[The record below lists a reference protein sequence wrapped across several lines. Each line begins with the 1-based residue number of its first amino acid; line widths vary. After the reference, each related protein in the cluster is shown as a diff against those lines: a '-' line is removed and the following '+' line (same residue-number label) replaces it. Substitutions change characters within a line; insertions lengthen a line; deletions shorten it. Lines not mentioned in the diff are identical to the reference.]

1 MAFYMYVSISGE
13 DKVLRF
19 ALDPSDGSLER
30 LGEVAAPGRPAPMT
44 ASPDRQFIYVGRRDA
59 LEVSS
64 YRLDPSEG
72 QIELIG
78 TAGLESDPCFISTD
92 RAGRYLLS
100 AYYNAG
106 HAAVHAIGDDG
117 AVTGPPVEWVA
128 TGTGAHCFQTDPTN
142 RYGYVPHIAAGDGPN
157 AIFQFRFDPDSGHI
171 TPNDDGAVTG
181 PPVEWVATGTGAH
194 CFQTDPTNRY
204 GYVPH
209 IAAGD
214 GPNAIFQFRF
224 DPDSGHITPNNPPR
238 VSPER
243 PDGPRHFCFHPNRD
257 IIYVSNEQ
265 GCSVTSYNLDP
276 ATGGL
281 SPFQTVTTLP
291 RDFQERNSCSQ
302 IQITP
307 NGRYVYAPNRG
318 HDSIAR
324 YAVGD
329 DGRLTPL
336 GRTPSEAV
344 PRAFGIDP
352 TGSYL
357 YSAGLESGKLAAFR
371 IDNASG
377 ALERIGTY
385 EVGRGPMWVLLV
397 EV

>member
-13 DKVLRF
+13 NKVLRF

-30 LGEVAAPGRPAPMT
+30 LGEVAVPGRPAPMT

-59 LEVSS
+59 LEISS

-72 QIELIG
+72 QIDLIG

-157 AIFQFRFDPDSGHI
+157 AIFQFRFDPG
-171 TPNDDGAVTG
+171 
-181 PPVEWVATGTGAH
+181 
-194 CFQTDPTNRY
+194 
-204 GYVPH
+204 
-209 IAAGD
+209 
-214 GPNAIFQFRF
+214 
-224 DPDSGHITPNNPPR
+224 SGHITPNNPPR

-265 GCSVTSYNLDP
+265 GCSVTGYNLDP

-291 RDFQERNSCSQ
+291 RDFRERNSCSQ

-329 DGRLTPL
+329 DGRLSPL
-336 GRTPSEAV
+336 GRTRSEAV

-385 EVGRGPMWVLLV
+385 EVGRGPMWVLIV

>member
-13 DKVLRF
+13 GKVLRF
-19 ALDPSDGSLER
+19 AMDPSSGQLEH

-44 ASPDRQFIYVGRRDA
+44 ASPDRQFVYVGRRDD

-64 YRLDPSEG
+64 YRLDSATG
-72 QIELIG
+72 DLDLIG
-78 TAGLESDPCFISTD
+78 TAGLESDPCFMSTD
-92 RAGRYLLS
+92 RAGRFLLT

-117 AVTGPPVEWVA
+117 GVAGPPVEWVS

-171 TPNDDGAVTG
+171 TPND
-181 PPVEWVATGTGAH
+181 
-194 CFQTDPTNRY
+194 
-204 GYVPH
+204 
-209 IAAGD
+209 
-214 GPNAIFQFRF
+214 
-224 DPDSGHITPNNPPR
+224 PPR
-238 VSPER
+238 VSPAN
-243 PDGPRHFCFHPNRD
+243 PDGPRHFCFHPGKN

-265 GCSVTSYNLDP
+265 GCSVTGYNLDP

-281 SPFQTVTTLP
+281 SPFQTVSTLP
-291 RDFQERNSCSQ
+291 EGFEGRNSCSQ

-307 NGRYVYAPNRG
+307 NGRHLYAPNRG
-318 HDSIAR
+318 HDSIAIFS
-324 YAVGD
+324 VD
-329 DGRLTPL
+329 DEGRLNAL
-336 GRTPSEAV
+336 GRTPAEAV

-352 TGSYL
+352 TGRYL

-371 IDNASG
+371 IDDGTG

-385 EVGRGPMWVLLV
+385 DVGQGPMWVLIV